1 VAQRAAITPQQAEHR
16 TTVAAIVRNM
26 KISEQTLYRRE
37 KQFVKAMACEV
48 RHLEDLEE
56 EHARLLRLA
65 VDFLFDR
72 GQATFLVR
80 LARELRWRI
89 KTRRRRS

>member
-1 VAQRAAITPQQAEHR
+1 
-16 TTVAAIVRNM
+16 M
-26 KISEQTLYRRE
+26 KISEQTLYRGK
-37 KQFVKAMACEV
+37 KQFVEAMASEV
-48 RHLEDLEE
+48 RHLENLEAE
-56 EHARLLRLA
+56 YARLLRLA

-72 GQATFLVR
+72 GQATLLVR